1 MVCREQKGLDNLLPG
16 FCPKGVWA
24 IWGPGRFCLLSFG
37 ENSFRYRLVSTVSGW
52 CIIDAVVVVVVGAG
66 GRCGKGGKGGARFGT
81 ELLVILCRL
90 APDQTMVVT
99 AACSTKHRVPE

>member
-1 MVCREQKGLDNLLPG
+1 MPRAQSDLKDLEFHSRSKIDLL
-16 FCPKGVWA
+16 V
-24 IWGPGRFCLLSFG
+24 
-37 ENSFRYRLVSTVSGW
+37 VVVVVVVVVV
-52 CIIDAVVVVVVGAG
+52 AVVVVVVGAG

-90 APDQTMVVT
+90 TPDQTMVVT